1 MNPANNT
8 HKKMGK
14 ETFKEV
20 NRIFPRSPNT
30 SDWES
35 GVSGLFSVMIIVS
48 SDDDHRKCL

>member
-1 MNPANNT
+1 MNPAINT

-35 GVSGLFSVMIIVS
+35 GVLGLTVRCIRTLLGNEIFIP
-48 SDDDHRKCL
+48 